1 MSFEIEIL
9 DSGERYACSAAQTLL
24 GAMHQLGRRGI
35 PLGCRSGGCGVCKV
49 ELLSGEVETGRMSR
63 AHITHEE
70 QAKGIVLACRA
81 CPRSAVQLRVLG
93 HMQRVFGS
101 NAMQSNVPTLRPAE
115 AATHQ
120 R

>member
-63 AHITHEE
+63 AHVSSEE
-70 QAKGIVLACRA
+70 QARGIVLACRA

-93 HMQRVFGS
+93 HMQRAFGHAAS
-101 NAMQSNVPTLRPAE
+101 EQTVISRPAE